1 VFVYLLHVI
10 FKNLTG
16 LQITVAP
23 VGRQMCAEISNFAKK
38 YVRSGNDKDN
48 NNTKKFFRRMAIVST
63 YFIPHKNIFVHH
75 SH

>member
-1 VFVYLLHVI
+1 
-10 FKNLTG
+10 
-16 LQITVAP
+16 
-23 VGRQMCAEISNFAKK
+23 MCAEISNFAKK